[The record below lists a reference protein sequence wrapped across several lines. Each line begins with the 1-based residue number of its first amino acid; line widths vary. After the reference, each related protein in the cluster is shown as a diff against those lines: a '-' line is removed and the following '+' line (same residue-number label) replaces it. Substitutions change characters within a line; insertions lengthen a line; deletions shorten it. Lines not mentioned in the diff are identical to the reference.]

1 MAKATFPA
9 PLCLVGKYSKR
20 AKTLISLQMGQMPK
34 CESAHVL
41 GLAHTGSQGSLGW
54 SPILSLADP
63 PPRGEGREPG
73 EAQRSPRGR
82 LDGEG
87 PLGFPSLQGAGDKLL
102 FAYVKQT
109 TNVMEHMGF
118 CCPHTH
124 RSLTGFLPSSPPKPW
139 GWKPGNCSS
148 QTPPESQ
155 RPSSRCQPDILV
167 W

>member
-1 MAKATFPA
+1 
-9 PLCLVGKYSKR
+9 
-20 AKTLISLQMGQMPK
+20 MPK

-41 GLAHTGSQGSLGW
+41 GLAHTGSQGGLGW

-109 TNVMEHMGF
+109 TNVMGAYGLLLST
-118 CCPHTH
+118 HT
-124 RSLTGFLPSSPPKPW
+124 SFTYWVPSFLSPKALGLEARQLQFADPSRI
-139 GWKPGNCSS
+139 
-148 QTPPESQ
+148 PEAVFTL
-155 RPSSRCQPDILV
+155 PT
-167 W
+167 